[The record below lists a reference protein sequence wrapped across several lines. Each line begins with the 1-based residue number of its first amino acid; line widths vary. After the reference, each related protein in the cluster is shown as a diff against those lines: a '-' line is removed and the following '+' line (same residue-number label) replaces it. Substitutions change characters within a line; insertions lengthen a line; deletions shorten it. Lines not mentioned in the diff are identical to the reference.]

1 VTVTLF
7 VTVTLLY
14 KAMKVLTQFER
25 KPLLFADP
33 EFIISCT
40 DPAYFKSSFEDIELA
55 LSQGYYLAGFLSY
68 EAGYYFEEKLN
79 QDKQY
84 DFPLIY
90 LGAYKNVRREKIK
103 EPIGGYWLKNP
114 RLNITPEQYSLN
126 INAIRDYIAQGD
138 VYQITYCLKLLF
150 EFYGQPLSLY
160 DQLLKEQPVPYPA
173 YLQTDKFQ
181 VLSLSPEL
189 FIKKNSTHLVTKPMK
204 GTWPRGKS
212 IFSDLIAPLCLKY
225 DRKNRAENVMIAD
238 LLRNDL
244 GRLGARIKAPAL
256 FEVARYKT
264 LCQMTS
270 TVTAKVM
277 QDVSI
282 YKLFSAIFPS
292 GSVTGAPKIRAMEI
306 INELEKEQRK
316 IYTGAIGYIT
326 PDKDIFFN
334 IPIRTLLIEN
344 NQACLS
350 GRQAEMGIGGGIVW
364 DSTSEGEWNEGLLK
378 AKFLTDIFKEPGDGS
393 LFSEKHGD
401 GSVFYI

>member
-1 VTVTLF
+1 
-7 VTVTLLY
+7 
-14 KAMKVLTQFER
+14 MKVLTQFER
-25 KPLLFADP
+25 KPLLFQDP
-33 EFIISCT
+33 KFIISCT
-40 DPAYFKSSFEDIELA
+40 DPALFKSSFRDIELA

-68 EAGYYFEEKLN
+68 EAGYYFEEKLY

-90 LGAYKNVRREKIK
+90 LGAYKNALKDK
-103 EPIGGYWLKNP
+103 FTKPAPGYRLENL
-114 RLNITPEQYSLN
+114 RLNITQEQYSSN
-126 INAIRDYIAQGD
+126 INTIRDYIAKGD

-150 EFYGQPLSLY
+150 EFYGEALSLY

-173 YLQTDKFQ
+173 YIQTDEFQ
-181 VLSLSPEL
+181 ILSLSPEL

-212 IFSDLIAPLCLKY
+212 LISDLIAPLCLKY

-244 GRLGARIKAPAL
+244 GRLGMNIKAPTL

-270 TVTAKVM
+270 TVTAKVKK
-277 QDVSI
+277 DISI

-306 INELEKEQRK
+306 INGLEKDQRK

-326 PDKDIFFN
+326 PDKDMFFN
-334 IPIRTLLIEN
+334 IPIRTLLIEDN
-344 NQACLS
+344 
-350 GRQAEMGIGGGIVW
+350 QAEMGIGGGIVW
-364 DSTSEGEWNEGLLK
+364 DSTPLGEWNEGLLK
-378 AKFLTDIFKEPGDGS
+378 AKFLTDLAKTP
-393 LFSEKHGD
+393 FSPD
-401 GSVFYI
+401 